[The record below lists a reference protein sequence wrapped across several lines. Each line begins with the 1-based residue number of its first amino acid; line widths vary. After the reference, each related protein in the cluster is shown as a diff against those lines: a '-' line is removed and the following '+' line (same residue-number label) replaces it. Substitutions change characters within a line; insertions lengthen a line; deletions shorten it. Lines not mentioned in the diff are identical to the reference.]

1 MKANI
6 PQETYDEYAAYDRTF
21 GKFLWKRGVCGERM
35 ALIWFKTYKGAEFV
49 LEQWLKLLPEDHI
62 LTIIK
67 KEVTN
72 TYTDTMPD

>member
-6 PQETYDEYAAYDRTF
+6 PQETYEEYAAYDRNT
-21 GKFLWKRGVCGERM
+21 GKVLRKRGVCRIDIPE
-35 ALIWFKTYKGAEFV
+35 WFPTYKEAEFV

-72 TYTDTMPD
+72 NYTDTMPD